1 MAAIQK
7 ISHPQGRTKKNKS
20 SSNRSVLI
28 VTLMAL
34 LALAITAFVL
44 LTQATSISSSSSS
57 SNSIRG
63 ADIDTIDSSN
73 ISKDEEEEEDA
84 GADADADAEQNPTV
98 TLVTSQGDILIH
110 LRPDLAPES
119 VQYVQALIQSDAP
132 CKRCRFYRA
141 EQRGILQGILVKDGT
156 PPNETLGK
164 CPLTSDELQEFHRKV
179 AEEEESGS
187 KEAKPP
193 ACHGPLMTRGMV
205 GWAAGEGGPDF
216 FIDFYKRPAEWW
228 GRDHTVWGMVDEKDW
243 DVVESFFDLPAHRS
257 GLVYLD
263 EPVSIDLK

>member
-7 ISHPQGRTKKNKS
+7 ISHPQGRTKRNKS
-20 SSNRSVLI
+20 SNNRSVFI

-44 LTQATSISSSSSS
+44 LTQVTSTSSSTSS

-63 ADIDTIDSSN
+63 ADIDTVDSSN
-73 ISKDEEEEEDA
+73 ISKEEDA
-84 GADADADAEQNPTV
+84 EEDTGADADAEQKPTV

-132 CKRCRFYRA
+132 CKKCRFYRA
-141 EQRGILQGILVKDGT
+141 EQRGILQGVLVKDGI

-164 CPLTSDELQEFHRKV
+164 CPLTSDELQEFHKKV
-179 AEEEESGS
+179 AEEDESG
-187 KEAKPP
+187 KAKPP

-216 FIDFYKRPAEWW
+216 FIDFYKRPANWW

-243 DVVESFFDLPAHRS
+243 DVVESFFDLPAHRD
-257 GLVYLD
+257 GLVFLD